1 MIKRYK
7 RREDTRKFYRTNE
20 RIFATELR
28 VLDFEGKQI
37 GVLSKF
43 EALKLAREQM
53 LDLVEI
59 APMAKPPVAK
69 IIDFKKFLYQ
79 EEKKKREE
87 KKKTKSTETKE
98 VRLGPFMSENDLSV
112 MIKRAR
118 GFLEEGDKVRLV
130 VFFSGRQI
138 THPEFGHK
146 IMDRVIE
153 SLSDISKVD
162 KDRKLEGKK
171 LISLISPE
179 RKKQNEKEDKQTED
193 KEISI

>member
-1 MIKRYK
+1 
-7 RREDTRKFYRTNE
+7 
-20 RIFATELR
+20 
-28 VLDFEGKQI
+28 
-37 GVLSKF
+37 
-43 EALKLAREQM
+43 
-53 LDLVEI
+53 
-59 APMAKPPVAK
+59 
-69 IIDFKKFLYQ
+69 
-79 EEKKKREE
+79 
-87 KKKTKSTETKE
+87 
-98 VRLGPFMSENDLSV
+98 MSENDLSV